1 MSAENAIQKLAAKYN
16 LVEGKTNDWYL
27 CHQTHCLTKKGSEKI
42 RQAEGITFTMPQPTV
57 TKVSIM
63 FTATFTGKDGNTA
76 HEIGSCRWDG
86 SANNPAKTHAPEL
99 AWKRLIVRGVISL
112 TAPSQGIYGSEELTA
127 EYKQYGHASMAP
139 TPAPVAPAAPAPVAA
154 QPAAA
159 PVAAPDGANTVM
171 IGDQLHTLLPAGSP
185 GMVAWAAELPSQWN
199 QTMAKIAELTRQD
212 RSLWEKKIMD
222 HCGLWE
228 KDGQC
233 YWPSDKFSS
242 YNAMVLHVDT
252 YEGVSKSSAQKASF
266 TLKDARELARDLENN
281 GTVEINVRNVHGF
294 KSIEQIATPGQ
305 RQEPMPAEVAS
316 MAQGAV
322 GGTTSPKEDE
332 IPF

>member
-16 LVEGKTNDWYL
+16 LEEGKTNDWYL
-27 CHQTHCLTKKGSEKI
+27 CHQTHCITKKGAEKI
-42 RQAEGITFTMPQPTV
+42 KAAEGITFTMPQSIV
-57 TKVSIM
+57 TDCSIA
-63 FTATFTGKDGNTA
+63 FTATFTGKSGDTA

-112 TAPSQGIYGSEELTA
+112 TAPSQGIYGAEELTA
-127 EYKQYGHASMAP
+127 EYKQHGHAAMA
-139 TPAPVAPAAPAPVAA
+139 AAPAPVAQQPMAQPVAQAVA

-159 PVAAPDGANTVM
+159 PGDNTVNIDGQM
-171 IGDQLHTLLPAGSP
+171 HTLLPTGSP

-199 QTMAKIAELTRQD
+199 QTMAKISELTRQD
-212 RSLWEKKIMD
+212 RSMWEKKVMD

-228 KDGQC
+228 NDGQC
-233 YWPSDKFSS
+233 YWPSDKYAS

-252 YEGVSKSSAQKASF
+252 FEGVSKSKAQQASF
-266 TLKDARELARDLENN
+266 TLKDARDLARDLETN
-281 GTVEINVRNVHGF
+281 GSVEINVRNVHGF
-294 KSIEQIATPGQ
+294 KSMERITTPSM
-305 RQEPMPAEVAS
+305 RQEPMPAEVAG
-316 MAQGAV
+316 MAEGAI
-322 GGTTSPKEDE
+322 GGTTSPKESE